1 MTSHLNRAS
10 TMNSLRNFYF
20 LRAGAALIWV
30 ALVFSSTPAPLLLAG
45 ALLVAYPAWDAVANV
60 LDAQRS
66 GGLQANPGQK
76 INAVV
81 SILTAACMTI
91 AFALH
96 GNAGGVLVF
105 GAWALLAGL
114 FQLAVGIR
122 RRKLGGQVFMMIS
135 GVQSALAGV
144 VFIVQAFGVAPGLRQ
159 LAPYAAFGGLYFLL
173 SALWLTF
180 KKSSHAAATVS

>member
-1 MTSHLNRAS
+1 
-10 TMNSLRNFYF
+10 MNSLRNFYL
-20 LRAGAALIWV
+20 LRAIAAFAWV
-30 ALVFSSTPAPLLLAG
+30 ALAFLSAAAPALVVG
-45 ALLVAYPAWDAVANV
+45 ALLVIYPAWDALANV
-60 LDAQRS
+60 IDARRS
-66 GGLQANPGQK
+66 GGLQVNPGQK
-76 INAVV
+76 FNAVT
-81 SILTAACMTI
+81 SIVTAACMAV

-105 GAWALLAGL
+105 GIWALLAGL

-135 GVQSALAGV
+135 GAQSALAGV
-144 VFIVQAFGVAPGLRQ
+144 IFTVKSFGTAPTIAE

-180 KKSSHAAATVS
+180 KRQRTEVAMDLSGR

>member
-1 MTSHLNRAS
+1 
-10 TMNSLRNFYF
+10 MNSLRSFYY
-20 LRAGAALIWV
+20 LRAGVAFAWV
-30 ALVFSSTPAPLLLAG
+30 AAVLLSAPASVPLAA
-45 ALLVAYPAWDAVANV
+45 ALLVVYPAWDAIANV
-60 LDAQRS
+60 IDARRS

-76 INAVV
+76 FNALV
-81 SILTAACMTI
+81 SVITAVAMAV
-91 AFALH
+91 AFASR

-135 GVQSALAGV
+135 GAQSALAGV
-144 VFIVQAFGVAPGLRQ
+144 VFIIQSFGVAPGLAQ
-159 LAPYAAFGGLYFLL
+159 LAPYAGFGGLYFLL

-180 KKSSHAAATVS
+180 RKPRPSPLSP

>member
-1 MTSHLNRAS
+1 MTTHLNQAS

-20 LRAGAALIWV
+20 LRAGAALVWV
-30 ALVFSSTPAPLLLAG
+30 ALVFASAPTPVLLAG
-45 ALLVAYPAWDAVANV
+45 ALLVVYPAWDAIANV
-60 LDAQRS
+60 LDALRS

-76 INAVV
+76 FNAVV
-81 SILTAACMTI
+81 SIVTAAFMAI

-144 VFIVQAFGVAPGLRQ
+144 VFVVQAFGVAPGLRQ

-180 KKSSHAAATVS
+180 KKSSPAGAAVS

>member
-1 MTSHLNRAS
+1 
-10 TMNSLRNFYF
+10 MNSLRNFYL
-20 LRAGAALIWV
+20 LRAGVAFAWV
-30 ALVFSSTPAPLLLAG
+30 ALAFLLASAPTFVAG
-45 ALLVAYPAWDAVANV
+45 TLLVLYPAWDAIANV
-60 LDAQRS
+60 IDAQRS

-76 INAVV
+76 FNALT
-81 SILTAACMTI
+81 SIVTAACMAV

-96 GNAGGVLVF
+96 GNAGGVLIF

-135 GVQSALAGV
+135 GAQSALAGIYFV
-144 VFIVQAFGVAPGLRQ
+144 AKSFGVAPTIAQ

-180 KKSSHAAATVS
+180 KRQRAGVAAG

>member
-1 MTSHLNRAS
+1 
-10 TMNSLRNFYF
+10 MNSLRNFYL
-20 LRAGAALIWV
+20 LRTIVAFAWV
-30 ALVFSSTPAPLLLAG
+30 ALAFLSATAPAPIVG
-45 ALLVAYPAWDAVANV
+45 TLLVLYPAWDALANV
-60 LDAQRS
+60 LDARRS

-76 INAVV
+76 FNA
-81 SILTAACMTI
+81 LTSLVTAVCMAI
-91 AFALH
+91 AFALR

-105 GAWALLAGL
+105 GIWALLAGL

-135 GVQSALAGV
+135 GAQSALAGL
-144 VFIVQAFGVAPGLRQ
+144 FFAAKSFGAAPTIAQ

-180 KKSSHAAATVS
+180 KPRRADAVA